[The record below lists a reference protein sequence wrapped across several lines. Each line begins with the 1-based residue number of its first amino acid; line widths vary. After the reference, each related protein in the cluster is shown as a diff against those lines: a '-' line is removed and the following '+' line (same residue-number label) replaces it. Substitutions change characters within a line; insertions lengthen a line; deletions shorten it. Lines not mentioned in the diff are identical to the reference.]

1 MPMSRR
7 PTEPK
12 DEMTAKRRAVEKGKP
27 AIDEPHADVNQLEKR
42 IERLEEQL
50 EESVRGNKG
59 LALVRDDRRID
70 GSETQE
76 ALKRAVKRSNI
87 KRDSRKA

>member
-1 MPMSRR
+1 MSRR

-12 DEMTAKRRAVEKGKP
+12 DEMVAKRRAAEKGRS

-42 IERLEEQL
+42 IERLEERL
-50 EESVRGNKG
+50 EESVRGNEG
-59 LALVRDDRRID
+59 LALVRDERRID

-76 ALKRAVKRSNI
+76 ALKRAVRRSNI
-87 KRDSRKA
+87 KRGSRKA